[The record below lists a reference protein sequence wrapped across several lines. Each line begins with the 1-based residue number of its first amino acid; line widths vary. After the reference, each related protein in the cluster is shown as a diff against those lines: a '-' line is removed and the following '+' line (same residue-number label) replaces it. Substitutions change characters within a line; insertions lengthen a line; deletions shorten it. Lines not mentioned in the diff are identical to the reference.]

1 MFAEIHSSKRAL
13 DIITRFEAV
22 SPRAAL
28 REALH
33 KCMLTAF
40 SRYSLELD
48 EIQNT
53 YEKHKVHLYIS
64 LEVRVTVY
72 KNIYSESQGSPP
84 LSKNAPPIA
93 GAVSWSRQ
101 LLRRVEEPMEVFRKD
116 QDIMESVVSD

>member
-1 MFAEIHSSKRAL
+1 MHSQHFIEKHQILGTHYSNYMAVPLLISFPNQKLKVSLSLQAVFAEIHSSKRAL
-13 DIITRFEAV
+13 DIIARFESV

-53 YEKHKVHLYIS
+53 YEKHKVHLCNIS
-64 LEVRVTVY
+64 AT
-72 KNIYSESQGSPP
+72 
-84 LSKNAPPIA
+84 SKEYQSTN
-93 GAVSWSRQ
+93 
-101 LLRRVEEPMEVFRKD
+101 
-116 QDIMESVVSD
+116 